1 MKVLSSR
8 AIAVS
13 CLALACSTASFAA
26 TKVEL
31 KGHQEALVNSFLGK
45 GQAINQSSN
54 KELKVLSSRRDFLGA
69 THTRMQQYYQG
80 VPVVGGY
87 VISHKSKSES
97 LKGTNSF
104 TVNGALYQDLYG
116 DIGQKP
122 QDLEQKAKNVL
133 ESKVAQFKAGHVSR
147 EQTEVMVYVDDN
159 NKAHWAF
166 KVSFMVN
173 EGKGIPK
180 IPSAIIDAKTL
191 KPFVE
196 WNDIKTLKQSAEG
209 IGSGGNERVGKYTFG
224 EDFPALE
231 ISRDKYLRECYM
243 ENTDVKVVDMGGE
256 YWSNNRPMTFPCN
269 EAHVDNQ
276 YLTGPNSDG
285 YDEVNG
291 AYSPSNDALYIG
303 YVIKHLYRDWYNLPV
318 LVNDNG
324 SLMQLVMRV
333 HYGEE
338 YENAFWDGEQMTYGD
353 GGSWMYPLVS
363 LGVGAHEVSHGFTE
377 QNSGLQYYGQSGG
390 MNESFSDMAAQAA
403 EVYSEGKNSWQIGE
417 RIMKESSGYEA
428 LRYMDKPSRDGASI
442 DTADEYY
449 NGLDVHYSSGVYNHL
464 FYILATEPG
473 WDVRKAFDVMVKAN
487 QDYWTPWSSFEKGA
501 CGVISA
507 ASDYGYDQSTL
518 LDALSQVAIK
528 ADRC

>member
-1 MKVLSSR
+1 MKLFSSPVF
-8 AIAVS
+8 AFS
-13 CLALACSTASFAA
+13 CLALACSTTAIAA
-26 TKVEL
+26 ERVDL
-31 KGHQEALVNSFLGK
+31 KGHQEALVNSYLVTGLTTESK
-45 GQAINQSSN
+45 QN
-54 KELKVLSSRRDFLGA
+54 ELKVLSTRKDFKGV
-69 THTRMQQYYQG
+69 THKRMQQYYQG
-80 VPVVGGY
+80 SPVFGGY
-87 VISHKSKSES
+87 VISHQSTQALNGK
-97 LKGTNSF
+97 NQSF
-104 TVNGALYQDLYG
+104 TANGALYKNLKSDLG
-116 DIGQKP
+116 MRP
-122 QDLEQKAKNVL
+122 QGLETAAKKLLASRTAN
-133 ESKVAQFKAGHVSR
+133 FKKEQISR
-147 EQTEVMVYVDDN
+147 EQSEVMVYVDDN
-159 NKAHWAF
+159 DVAHWAF
-166 KVSFMVN
+166 KISFMVN
-173 EGKGIPK
+173 TGKGIPK
-180 IPSAIIDAKTL
+180 IPTEIVDAKTL
-191 KPFVE
+191 KPFVT

-209 IGSGGNERVGKYTFG
+209 VGFGGNERVGKYTFG
-224 EDFPALE
+224 DDFPALE

-243 ENTDVKVVDMGGE
+243 ENTDVKVVDMDGR
-256 YWSNNRPMTFPCN
+256 YWSDNRAMSFPCA

-276 YLTGPNSDG
+276 YLTGHNSDG

-303 YVIKHLYRDWYNLPV
+303 YVIKHLYREWYDLPV

-333 HYGEE
+333 HYGDD

-403 EVYSEGKNSWQIGE
+403 QFYSEGKNSWKIGE

-464 FYILATEPG
+464 FYLLANEPG
-473 WDVRKAFDVMVKAN
+473 WNVRKAFDVMVKAN
-487 QDYWTPWSSFEKGA
+487 QDYWTPWSSFQKGA
-501 CGVISA
+501 CGVLSA
-507 ASDYGYDQSTL
+507 TRDFGYDVGTL
-518 LDALSQVAIK
+518 NDALNQVALTTNQ
-528 ADRC
+528 C